1 MGEPPE
7 TLTPDIPAKRKPGR
21 PKLSDTTA
29 PSYKGRVG
37 QANPPEP
44 AASIESNQ
52 ANSLYSV
59 LAQDPLTWATTFCPN
74 HHKLD
79 TPRFHVEIMDA
90 AMNYRFLAIG
100 APRESAKST
109 VINFDYVSHAIR
121 FKRKRFIVIIA
132 NPFKKAA
139 TYLDAIK
146 REFAENE
153 NLKNKF
159 PSIKIIKDAEGDSIF
174 RHADGFEVKVL
185 CKGVEQIGTI
195 RGQKFKFSRPDLI
208 VLDDIEDDEMV
219 KNPDRRKE
227 LEAYYDEAVVPA
239 GEAGKCQYII
249 IGTVLHDDC
258 QLAKMLSQD
267 KYTEYYKLRYQ
278 ALLDYPA
285 SPRSLWP
292 DKWSVETLLEMMRLK
307 PTMFAKEYQNDPAS
321 GSNVR
326 FEKSD
331 FRYWRNEN
339 KRYVLFGKDN
349 EILSTGLLS
358 ECKAAIACDLA
369 WKEKRSGS
377 ADSTVI
383 LPGYLTP
390 DSNILLEDYICKI
403 GMRPDEFIEQI
414 FLMVDRLE
422 KLTGSTVPVGFEKAM
437 LENVTQWL
445 MRKQMAYKNKY
456 IVTKELIWDADK
468 ETRIEVRLQPRYS
481 QHSIFH
487 KQGMG
492 ELEHQLIRF
501 PSSAHDDLIDAE
513 QGLIQLLKHPK
524 GASKPKEED
533 TEFDTIRRMH
543 IESKKA
549 PRHRYDAKLGHVIA
563 RSWQKLPP

>member
-1 MGEPPE
+1 MVEAVIEPVSNTVVEQSPIPE
-7 TLTPDIPAKRKPGR
+7 T
-21 PKLSDTTA
+21 
-29 PSYKGRVG
+29 PS
-37 QANPPEP
+37 PEP
-44 AASIESNQ
+44 VKTQEEE
-52 ANSLYSV
+52 LYEV
-59 LAQDPLTWATTFCPN
+59 LSKDPLVWATTFCPN

-79 TPRFHVEIMDA
+79 TPKFHLTIIDA
-90 AMNYRFLAIG
+90 AMKERFLAIG

-109 VINFDYVSHAIR
+109 VINFDYVAHAIR

-146 REFAENE
+146 REFSENE

-159 PSIKIIKDAEGDSIF
+159 PEIKIVKDAEGDSIF
-174 RHADGFEVKVL
+174 RHNDGFETKVL

-208 VLDDIEDDEMV
+208 ICDDIEDDEMV

-227 LEAYYDEAVVPA
+227 LQDYYDEAVVPA

-258 QLAKMLSQD
+258 QLAKMLSPD
-267 KYTEYYKLRYQ
+267 KYQEFRKIRFQ
-278 ALLDYPA
+278 ALNNYPDN
-285 SPRSLWP
+285 PRSLWP
-292 DKWSVETLLEMMRLK
+292 GKWTVDVLLDMMKKK

-326 FEKSD
+326 FEKKD

-339 KRYVLFGKDN
+339 GRYILFGPEN
-349 EILSTGLLS
+349 EVITTGLLS
-358 ECKAAIACDLA
+358 DCRAAIACDLA
-369 WKEKRSGS
+369 WKEKRSGG
-377 ADSTVI
+377 ADSTVL

-390 DSNILLEDYICKI
+390 DSNILVDDYICKT

-414 FLMVDRLE
+414 FLMVERLE
-422 KLTGSTVPVGFEKAM
+422 KVTGSSIPVGFEKAM
-437 LENVTQWL
+437 LENVTQWM
-445 MRKQMAYKNKY
+445 MRKQMAYQNKY
-456 IVTKELIWDADK
+456 IVTKELVWDADK
-468 ETRIEVRLQPRYS
+468 ETRIEIRLQPRYS

-492 ELEHQLIRF
+492 DLEHQLVRF
-501 PSSAHDDLIDAE
+501 PSATHDDIIDSL
-513 QGLIQLLKHPK
+513 QGLVQLLKHPK
-524 GASKPKEED
+524 CVKMQEQSSTLFDQLRQHAIDAKKPKK
-533 TEFDTIRRMH
+533 EFFGFGNRNNLAKRR
-543 IESKKA
+543 IPAKKTFF
-549 PRHRYDAKLGHVIA
+549 
-563 RSWQKLPP
+563 